1 LEFVRFLNSAAITR
15 EIASFLATFVVI
27 VNFFATVV
35 FRTKTLLTGLLLLL
49 LLLLAWFPLLLLVF
63 VIFCLR
69 ASAAVATFFA
79 DLVLSAVLGLI
90 LSLKMGEEQLW
101 IGRNGLLAISFS
113 FFFR

>member
-15 EIASFLATFVVI
+15 EIASFLVTFVVI

-35 FRTKTLLTGLLLLL
+35 FRTKTLLTGLLLL